1 MAKLALNGGPQEKT
15 KPFPEWPIYDDSERQ
30 GLLEVLESK
39 QWWRGSGDRT
49 AQFEQEFADFH
60 GAKYGIAVTNG
71 THSIE
76 ICIAALGIRPGDEVI
91 VPDSTFI
98 GSASPILAAGALPVL
113 VDVDPTSYNVDPAKV
128 EAAITPKTRAI
139 IAVHMGGYP
148 ADLDKLVEISK
159 KHNIPLIEDCA
170 HAHASEWRGQRVG
183 TFGIAGSFSF
193 QASKT
198 MTAGEG
204 GIIITSDPEFERK
217 ARSIQDC
224 GRLPGYH
231 FYEHFDYASNYRMSE
246 WQSAV
251 LSAQLKR
258 LDEQTKLRDHNARV
272 LDDLLGHIEGLT
284 PQHDPVDNSRM
295 TRNGHYL
302 YLFHYDRTAFNNLPT
317 AKFIEALNAEGIP
330 TQATYPPLSA
340 LTVFKDGV
348 YKHRLPASEQGD
360 DALRNQPFPA
370 SKLVLEEVVCIP
382 QRALLGDED
391 DMREIAAA
399 VEKIQ
404 HFANEIS

>member
-1 MAKLALNGGPQEKT
+1 MAKLALNGGSKEKT
-15 KPFPEWPIYDDSERQ
+15 KDFPEWPIYDDSERQ
-30 GLLEVLESK
+30 GLIEVLESK
-39 QWWRGSGDRT
+39 NWWRGAGDRT
-49 AQFEQEFADFH
+49 AQFEQEFAEFH

-71 THSIE
+71 THAIE
-76 ICIAALGIRPGDEVI
+76 ICIAALGIKPGDEVI

-113 VDVDPTSYNVDPAKV
+113 VDIDPNSYNVDPAKV
-128 EAAITPKTRAI
+128 EAAITPKTKAI

-148 ADLDKLVEISK
+148 ADLDKLAEISK

-170 HAHASEWRGQRVG
+170 HAHASEWRGKRVG

-204 GIIITSDPEFERK
+204 GIIITDDSEFERK

-224 GRLPGYH
+224 GRLPGHH

-258 LDEQTKLRDHNARV
+258 LDEQTKKRDVNART
-272 LDDLLGHIEGLT
+272 LDDLLSHIEGIT
-284 PQHDPVDNSRM
+284 PQQDASDTRV

-302 YLFHYDRTAFNNLPT
+302 YLFHYDKSCFNNLPT
-317 AKFIEALNAEGIP
+317 EKFIEALNAEGIP

-340 LTVFKDGV
+340 LNVFKDGT
-348 YKHRLPASEQGD
+348 YKHRLPESEQGD
-360 DALRNQPFPA
+360 NALRNAPFPA
-370 SKLVLEEVVCIP
+370 SKKFLEEVVCLP
-382 QRALLGDED
+382 QRVLLGDEA
-391 DMREIAAA
+391 DMKEIAAA

-404 HFANEIS
+404 HFASELS